1 MILRK
6 GHIDFDS
13 PKEGIKKVL
22 KNVKG
27 GNIIS
32 FSNYVNEI
40 INKEIIK
47 NLINL
52 LNKNNK
58 NEIEDI
64 YGRLLKYNEYIKIFD
79 KGFEEAKKESIF
91 DYSIISM
98 IIIERQDFNKF
109 EEERNKCPNR
119 IDKLLFHGTQ
129 IEPISCILTDLFRRS
144 EKSGYQHGKGVYF
157 TDTLD
162 YCWYYGWDV
171 NNRNN
176 KNKIPNIDDKF
187 TLIAS
192 CTYYNKNGFKRVYD
206 EKYSP
211 KKNEINFA
219 YAGSVFE
226 TIYDE
231 KPDKSK
237 FLGTEYVIW
246 DFDQICPFMSV
257 RLKRNEF
264 CVIWRD
270 NNFSSKP
277 VYNNKFDAI
286 FKAFLKERMKYIE
299 KASNF
304 NIYPCETSEEAL
316 NLIRKKNIIR

>member
-6 GHIDFDS
+6 RHIDFDS

-22 KNVKG
+22 KNIKG
-27 GNIIS
+27 RNIIS
-32 FSNYVNEI
+32 ISNYVNEI

-58 NEIEDI
+58 KEIEDI
-64 YGRLLKYNEYIKIFD
+64 YDRLLKYNEYIKIFD
-79 KGFEEAKKESIF
+79 KGFEETKKESIF

-144 EKSGYQHGKGVYF
+144 ENSGYQHGKGVYF

-162 YCWYYGWDV
+162 YCWYYGGDV

-206 EKYSP
+206 SKYTP
-211 KKNEINFA
+211 KK
-219 YAGSVFE
+219 
-226 TIYDE
+226 
-231 KPDKSK
+231 
-237 FLGTEYVIW
+237 
-246 DFDQICPFMSV
+246 
-257 RLKRNEF
+257 
-264 CVIWRD
+264 
-270 NNFSSKP
+270 
-277 VYNNKFDAI
+277 
-286 FKAFLKERMKYIE
+286 MK
-299 KASNF
+299 
-304 NIYPCETSEEAL
+304 
-316 NLIRKKNIIR
+316 